1 MSEDRDSHSAKPQI
15 GCYMS
20 AEDAA
25 KLAAYAQGL
34 GVKRSILVS
43 LLVLRELNCHRL
55 PRLRSKHQYASLKKG
70 RERVTARLGGT
81 PLKDSFAAYIG
92 KFGLGSDEAAWI
104 LFQAELSEK
113 WLEKS
118 LSDGNQD

>member
-1 MSEDRDSHSAKPQI
+1 MVSEEYKPQI

-20 AEDAA
+20 AADAA
-25 KLAAYAQGL
+25 KLSAYAADL
-34 GVKRSILVS
+34 GVKRSLLVF

-55 PRLRSKHQYASLKKG
+55 PGLRDQNPYEAVKKG
-70 RERVTARLGGT
+70 RGRVTARLGESSVKEAF
-81 PLKDSFAAYIG
+81 LAHIG
-92 KFGLGSDEAAWI
+92 KFNMGPDEAAWI

-118 LSDGNQD
+118 LWNGNQS

>member
-1 MSEDRDSHSAKPQI
+1 MPEDCNSQAAKPQI

-20 AEDAA
+20 TEDAA
-25 KLAAYAQGL
+25 NLSAYADKL
-34 GVKRSILVS
+34 GVKRSLLVS

-55 PRLRSKHQYASLKKG
+55 PGLRPKYRYVAMKKG
-70 RERVTARLGGT
+70 RGRVTARLSAT
-81 PLKDSFAAYIG
+81 SLKDSFTAHIG
-92 KFGLGSDEAAWI
+92 KFGIGSDEAAWI

-118 LSDGNQD
+118 LRDGNQD